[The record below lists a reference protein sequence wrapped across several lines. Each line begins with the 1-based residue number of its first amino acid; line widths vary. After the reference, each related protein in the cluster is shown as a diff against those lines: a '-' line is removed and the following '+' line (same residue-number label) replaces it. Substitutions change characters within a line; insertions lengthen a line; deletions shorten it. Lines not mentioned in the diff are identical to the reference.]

1 MPRWQL
7 LEELTPMNVLWG
19 LHQQCPCPHSEPQ
32 LTPTSPEDPPRSAG
46 MSGPG
51 SYGVTRSQC
60 TQNPVCASK
69 SGVSVSSVAPAL
81 KPFWPSK
88 LNALGLLL
96 PVPGPQAEEPDVGL
110 RTLTPVGKLLQ

>member
-1 MPRWQL
+1 MESLGP
-7 LEELTPMNVLWG
+7 
-19 LHQQCPCPHSEPQ
+19 
-32 LTPTSPEDPPRSAG
+32 SAHKTLCV
-46 MSGPG
+46 P
-51 SYGVTRSQC
+51 
-60 TQNPVCASK
+60 SK

-110 RTLTPVGKLLQ
+110 KTLTPVGKLLQ